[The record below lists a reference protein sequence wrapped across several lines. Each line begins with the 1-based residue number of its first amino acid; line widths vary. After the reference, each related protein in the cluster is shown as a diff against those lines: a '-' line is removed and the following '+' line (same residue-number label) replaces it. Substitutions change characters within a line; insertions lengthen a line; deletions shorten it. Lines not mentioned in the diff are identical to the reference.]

1 MEFVYKSGNA
11 SSLMKV
17 GFFFSGGASSLKAA
31 YQSEL
36 HGKKYQIVF
45 AFTDKPQAS
54 GIKFCKEVGLPV
66 IVLDYK
72 QFCQQKGLNPKNLKD
87 RPFYF
92 EQVLKQIEPFKA
104 DIIGLSGFML
114 IVTDPLLSAYK
125 YRIFNI
131 HPFRLDILTG
141 PQVERLDVGD
151 LMPEEVEKLT
161 QLNQLQRKYKGEDA
175 VYDGMIAGEPYAQS
189 SLHFATALF
198 DEGPILVMS
207 KKIYFDQ
214 EWVKRCLKMRNFRP
228 LRKRADDIQE
238 QMKWE
243 CDGPAFV
250 KGLEL
255 AAESRL
261 AIEGSTVLLDG
272 KPLPYKGF
280 QLND

>member
-1 MEFVYKSGNA
+1 MEFVYKPANA
-11 SSLMKV
+11 STLMKV

-72 QFCQQKGLNPKNLKD
+72 EFCQQKGLNPRNLKD

-92 EQVLKQIEPFKA
+92 EQVLKQIEAFQVNV
-104 DIIGLSGFML
+104 IGLSGFML
-114 IVTDPLLSAYK
+114 IVTEPLLSAYK
-125 YRIFNI
+125 HRIFNI
-131 HPFRLDILTG
+131 HPFRLDVLTG

-151 LMPEEVEKLT
+151 LSSEEVEKLAR
-161 QLNQLQRKYKGEDA
+161 LNRLQRKYKGEDA
-175 VYDGMIAGEPYAQS
+175 VYDGMISGEPYAQS
-189 SLHFATALF
+189 TLHLATALF

-214 EWVKRCLKMRNFRP
+214 EWVKKCLRMRNFRP
-228 LRKRADDIQE
+228 LRQKADAVQE

-243 CDGPAFV
+243 CDGPAFI

-255 AAESRL
+255 AADGRL
-261 AIEGSTVLLDG
+261 AIEGNTVLLDG